1 MIGKLVLEN
10 LKHRPVRSLLS
21 ILLIAGPVTLMLS
34 LVGLTHG
41 MSEDAQRRQRGVGAD
56 IIVRGS
62 TATSAISM
70 SGASIREG
78 IVGAIEK
85 QPHVKLAMGVINHSL
100 ELPLV
105 VTGIDMQKF
114 NQMTGGF
121 TYLSGHELQADDDIL
136 LDRYYADQKK
146 AEAGSSIKVMNR
158 AWHVAGIIDTGKLAR
173 IAVKLSVLQDLDAAH
188 GNVSQIY
195 VKVDDPANIPT
206 VVHELETLLP
216 DNPVATMK
224 EFIAAFDFNR
234 IQGVSAF
241 TTVIVVL
248 GVVFGLIVV
257 CLSMYMAVL
266 QRTREIGI
274 LKALGADKPF
284 ILGIILLEALV
295 MGIGGTIVGI
305 VLSYGT
311 YWLIR
316 ALVPA
321 SLTMIIVVSWWPIAG
336 VITLLGAAVGSLYP
350 GWNAA
355 SHDAIE
361 ALSYE

>member
-1 MIGKLVLEN
+1 VIAKLVLEN

-21 ILLIAGPVTLMLS
+21 VLLIAGPVTLILS

-41 MSEDAQRRQRGVGAD
+41 MSEDTQRRQRGAGAD
-56 IIVRGS
+56 IVVRGS
-62 TATSAISM
+62 TASSALTF
-70 SGASIREG
+70 SGASVPEG
-78 IVGAIEK
+78 LTGVIEK
-85 QPHVKLAMGVINHSL
+85 QPHVRMAMGVINHNI

-105 VTGIDMQKF
+105 VTGIDMQAF
-114 NQMTGGF
+114 NQFTGGF
-121 TYLSGHELQADDDIL
+121 TYLSGHGLEADNDIL
-136 LDRYYADQKK
+136 LDRYVAQQKK
-146 AEAGSSIKVMNR
+146 AEVGSSVKVLNQM
-158 AWHVAGIIDTGKLAR
+158 WHVAGIIETGKLVR
-173 IAVKLSVLQDLDAAH
+173 MAVKLHVLQGLDAAPKR
-188 GNVSQIY
+188 VTQIY

-206 VVHELETLLP
+206 VVTELKALLP
-216 DNPVATMK
+216 SYSVETMA
-224 EFIAAFDFNR
+224 ELIAAFDFNR

-274 LKALGADKPF
+274 LKAIGAGKTF
-284 ILGIILLEALV
+284 ILEIILLEALV
-295 MGIGGTIVGI
+295 MGIGGTILGI
-305 VLSYGT
+305 LMSYVAYG
-311 YWLIR
+311 LIR

-321 SLTMIIVVSWWPIAG
+321 SLTIIIVMSWWPIVG
-336 VITLLGAAVGSLYP
+336 GITMVGAALGSLYP